1 METELLDYLANRL
14 DIFISDL
21 RLGFTQPALSL
32 LLEVENC
39 LFPVEEWNRA
49 LTYLTGK
56 AMRLFLCHRSE
67 EICPIADKEVVIDGK
82 RKTA

>member
-49 LTYLTGK
+49 LTYLTGRPC
-56 AMRLFLCHRSE
+56 AFSY
-67 EICPIADKEVVIDGK
+67 VIEAK
-82 RKTA
+82 KFTPSLIRRW